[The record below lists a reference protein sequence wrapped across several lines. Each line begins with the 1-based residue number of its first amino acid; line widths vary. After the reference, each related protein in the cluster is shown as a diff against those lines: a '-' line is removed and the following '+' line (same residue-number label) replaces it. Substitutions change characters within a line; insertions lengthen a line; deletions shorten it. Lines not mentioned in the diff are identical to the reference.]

1 MSVKSK
7 DIVIQPFAKKDD
19 QEMRID
25 DSSPMRI
32 NDSSPMRIDDS
43 SPSGL
48 RLENCITTD
57 ETNMGRLK
65 QSKKSFLGV
74 AGKMGTSYHSVKIR
88 QPITP

>member
-32 NDSSPMRIDDS
+32 DDS

-48 RLENCITTD
+48 RLENCVTTD